1 MRIKC
6 NFRGLTMSYFEI
18 FCLIKNTAQNVYQIV
33 LVNEKFVLIKLNKSA
48 VVTLLNKKNS
58 CFFYVFFGA
67 KFEKLFYGFV
77 KFVHQIYINFVRLNS
92 IN

>member
-1 MRIKC
+1 
-6 NFRGLTMSYFEI
+6 MSYFEI

-33 LVNEKFVLIKLNKSA
+33 LVNEKFVLIKLNKST
-48 VVTLLNKKNS
+48 VVTLLNKKIAA
-58 CFFYVFFGA
+58 FFMYFWVQ